1 MSGRSDTGTPL
12 PLPWPFLGRPRVP
25 DKSQSNSNVP
35 WLQIH
40 VCTPKLAL
48 SWDVRCVVA
57 RSGRL
62 SLLPVV
68 SEFFCET
75 GRLSAGS
82 ITSSFGYHH
91 SIVAEFD
98 WLLRKRKAYK

>member
-1 MSGRSDTGTPL
+1 M
-12 PLPWPFLGRPRVP
+12 
-25 DKSQSNSNVP
+25 
-35 WLQIH
+35 
-40 VCTPKLAL
+40 
-48 SWDVRCVVA
+48 VA

-82 ITSSFGYHH
+82 NTSSFGYHH

-98 WLLRKRKAYK
+98 WLLRKEKLTNRKAHVR